1 MDLSVLIIAI
11 SLSIDALG
19 IGISYGV
26 REIKIPLISKVIIS
40 LQSFLI
46 MTISLFLG
54 NIIFDI
60 IPTYLGKYIGVI
72 ILFGMGIFMIIQPY
86 LPKKEK
92 VYKIKTFSLK
102 YAGLTIK
109 IIKSPPVCD
118 FNLSK
123 TIEPFEAL
131 YLGIALSIDSL
142 GVVFGSSAVGIT
154 ILLPLLAVVFQII
167 LLSIGILW
175 GKKVKKSSNISEN
188 IWVALSGTILI
199 FMGLIKIFM

>member
-26 REIKIPLISKVIIS
+26 REIKIPLISKAIIS

-54 NIIFDI
+54 NIIFDL
-60 IPTYLGKYIGVI
+60 IPSYLGKYIGVI
-72 ILFGMGIFMIIQPY
+72 ILFGMGIFMIVQPY

-92 VYKIKTFSLK
+92 VYRIKTFSLK

-175 GKKVKKSSNISEN
+175 GKKVKKASNISEN

>member
-175 GKKVKKSSNISEN
+175 GKKVKKASNISEN

>member
-26 REIKIPLISKVIIS
+26 REIKIPLISKAIIS

-54 NIIFDI
+54 NIIFDL
-60 IPTYLGKYIGVI
+60 IPSYLGKYIGVI
-72 ILFGMGIFMIIQPY
+72 ILFGMGIFMIVQPY

-92 VYKIKTFSLK
+92 VYRIKTFSLK

-175 GKKVKKSSNISEN
+175 GKKVKKASNISEN
-188 IWVALSGTILI
+188 IWVALSGTIPVSYT
-199 FMGLIKIFM
+199 

>member
-1 MDLSVLIIAI
+1 MDLSVLIIEI

-175 GKKVKKSSNISEN
+175 GKKVKKASNISEN

>member
-72 ILFGMGIFMIIQPY
+72 ILFGMGIFMIIRW
-86 LPKKEK
+86 
-92 VYKIKTFSLK
+92 KTT
-102 YAGLTIK
+102 GR
-109 IIKSPPVCD
+109 
-118 FNLSK
+118 
-123 TIEPFEAL
+123 
-131 YLGIALSIDSL
+131 
-142 GVVFGSSAVGIT
+142 SS
-154 ILLPLLAVVFQII
+154 
-167 LLSIGILW
+167 
-175 GKKVKKSSNISEN
+175 GKRRKRLQLNR
-188 IWVALSGTILI
+188 
-199 FMGLIKIFM
+199 FH